1 MKASIGALVLA
12 AVALAVPSTLPI
24 GAQSGSGTEKPAA
37 PSTEW
42 PTYGH
47 DPGGMRFSPLKQI
60 TPENVGQLQV
70 AWTYHMRP
78 PTPATPPAPDADAPA
93 AAAGRGRGRGRGG
106 SGFAASETTPVVVDG
121 IMYISTLETASWRS
135 IRPPVRRSGYF
146 SSPRAIPRRAG
157 SRTGLVTRRRRRRLS
172 SARATPGSIRSTP
185 RRASPTKSSATAA
198 ASI

>member
-24 GAQSGSGTEKPAA
+24 GAQSGSGPAKPAA

-47 DPGGMRFSPLKQI
+47 DPGGMRFSPLMQI
-60 TPENVGQLQV
+60 TPANVGQLQV

-78 PTPATPPAPDADAPA
+78 ATPATPPAPDADAPA

-106 SGFAASETTPVVVDG
+106 SGFASSETTPIVVDG
-121 IMYISTLETASWRS
+121 IMYIEYAVQPCRGARS
-135 IRPPVRRSGYF
+135 DHR
-146 SSPRAIPRRAG
+146 
-157 SRTGLVTRRRRRRLS
+157 
-172 SARATPGSIRSTP
+172 
-185 RRASPTKSSATAA
+185 
-198 ASI
+198 